1 MARGMHTHVASP
13 DLTVLPTLH
22 EFSSQLFLTPPGRTP
37 LPSRVPQPVRPDEPS
52 RTSIPSRQP
61 YPTRQH

>member
-1 MARGMHTHVASP
+1 MHIQFVSP
-13 DLTVLPTLH
+13 HDTVLPTLH